1 MFRQTG
7 GEYALHLGPPIKP
20 PRIDESGLQYR
31 LYFLDGV
38 GRITNSHEFYAEN
51 DAAAIKIAE
60 GWRQP
65 DYRRFNPFQTV
76 ELDPDSLSGG
86 RSFDKFDLATNGR
99 RVEHAHAKGMHS
111 RATDTGFSVQA
122 HSARATGFFQT
133 NATHTRPF

>member
-60 GWRQP
+60 GWQEGRAM
-65 DYRRFNPFQTV
+65 
-76 ELDPDSLSGG
+76 ELW
-86 RSFDKFDLATNGR
+86 N
-99 RVEHAHAKGMHS
+99 
-111 RATDTGFSVQA
+111 RARKVKRWCKT
-122 HSARATGFFQT
+122 
-133 NATHTRPF
+133 